1 MSRVASSTTDS
12 SGLLARIE
20 RAPAETPKA
29 GGEFGEMERFVKE
42 FIDRFVAQRNDYL
55 LELEAIGWNS
65 ILDAQ
70 RVKNDTTLSESKVM
84 IARAKAIIDKY
95 EKKTADLM
103 QGS

>member
-1 MSRVASSTTDS
+1 
-12 SGLLARIE
+12 
-20 RAPAETPKA
+20 
-29 GGEFGEMERFVKE
+29 MERFVKE